1 MKIYNIKLIF
11 TLSIFTL
18 CLSGCTNL
26 DEETFG
32 SLSPDTYYNTEA
44 EALSSVVGV
53 YQVLSRVVHIG
64 DPWRIAEFGTDE
76 FLVPGRASGGWF
88 DQNNIDIITHTVK
101 PTNATCGRAWNN
113 IFQEI
118 GIANAVL
125 ESLQASPNKEN
136 LKGLIAETKALRA
149 YGYFYAMDFWGN
161 VPLVTVA
168 RIDPNNLPTITPRS
182 EVFSF
187 IETEMLAA
195 IQDLPS
201 ITTVDKASY
210 YPRLTKEA
218 VYAALATMYLNAEV
232 YTGTTKWT
240 QAITM
245 CDNII
250 STAKYNLEANV
261 VDNFKSTNEQNSKEL
276 ISSFSVNPTQ
286 KALENQFILYTNH
299 APDKLKYN
307 LPFTPANGYST
318 FQEAL
323 DRYENQDN
331 RKKLIEY
338 GPQYYLDGVTPLNY
352 PDGTQLN
359 IIAVQDLVSAQDNEG
374 YKVLKYTPIG
384 TTWSGFNADNDLVL
398 IRYADILLIKA
409 EALFRGGA
417 TTIPDTPLN
426 LINTVRGRSNAT
438 LLSSLTLKDIENERA
453 RELIWEGHRRRD
465 MIRFGT
471 YFTGTWKFKTTQ
483 TETFRGIYPIPAE
496 QITAN
501 PNLVQNPG
509 YPL

>member
-1 MKIYNIKLIF
+1 MKIYHIKLIF
-11 TLSIFTL
+11 TLSIFSL
-18 CLSGCTNL
+18 CFSGCTNL

-32 SLSPDTYYNTEA
+32 SLSPDTYYNTEE

-53 YQVLSRVVHIG
+53 YQVLSRVAHIG

-76 FLVPGRASGGWF
+76 FIVPGRASGGWF
-88 DQNNIDIITHTVK
+88 DQNQVEIITHTVQ

-125 ESLQASPNKEN
+125 ESLQASPNSEN
-136 LKGLIAETKALRA
+136 LKGLIAETRALRA

-168 RIDPNNLPTITPRS
+168 RIDPNNLPTNTPRN
-182 EVFSF
+182 EMFSF
-187 IETEMLAA
+187 IEDEMLAA

-201 ITTVDKASY
+201 ITTVDKTSY

-218 VYAALATMYLNAEV
+218 IYAALATMYLNAEV
-232 YTGTTKWT
+232 YTGTPRWT
-240 QAITM
+240 DAITM

-250 STAKYNLEANV
+250 NTSKYDLEASV
-261 VDNFKSTNEQNSKEL
+261 VDNFKATNEENSIEL
-276 ISSFSVNPTQ
+276 ISSFSVNPAQ
-286 KALENQFILYTNH
+286 NALENQFILYTNH
-299 APDKLKYN
+299 AQGKLKYN

-318 FQEAL
+318 YQEAL
-323 DRYENQDN
+323 DRYEDQDD
-331 RKKLIEY
+331 RKDLIEH
-338 GPQYYLDGVTPLNY
+338 GPQYYLDGVTPLTY

-384 TTWSGFNADNDLVL
+384 TTWTGFNADNDLVL

-409 EALFRGGA
+409 EALFRNGNANPSISLG
-417 TTIPDTPLN
+417 
-426 LINTVRGRSNAT
+426 LINQVRNRSNAT
-438 LLSSLTLKDIENERA
+438 PLGSLTLKDIEEERA

-465 MIRFGT
+465 MIRFGS
-471 YFTGTWKFKTTQ
+471 YFTETWAFKPTQ

-509 YPL
+509 Y